1 MATNSFFTQGTTGEQ
16 DLVGSLV
23 TEQIKMFGKDVYY
36 IPRTLVDRDSVFEED
51 SLSAFNGAYLIEA
64 YIEDAT
70 GFRGD
75 GDMFSKFGVR
85 ISDQVTFIISRE
97 RFTAAVDDNAQLIVE
112 GRPNEGDL
120 IHLPMANKTF
130 EIQFVEHEVP
140 FYQLGKVHVW
150 GLRCELFEYSDEDF
164 NTGVA
169 EIDAV
174 EVNFANAV
182 SVNVADGGTGD
193 FVAGEIV
200 TGGNSN
206 VTAEVK
212 TWNSATRQL
221 VVYNR
226 SGIFSIP
233 ETITGNTSGAAWT
246 SATYNTLNNMNSET
260 DQNFTLETQADA
272 ILDFTESNPFG
283 DFGTLKSNA
292 LKVAKQR

>member
-1 MATNSFFTQGTTGEQ
+1 MATNSYFTQGTTGEQ

-36 IPRTLVDRDSVFEED
+36 IPRTLVNRDSVFEED

-85 ISDQVTFIISRE
+85 IADQVTFIISRE

-260 DQNFTLETQADA
+260 DQNITLETQALSL
-272 ILDFTESNPFG
+272 IHI
-283 DFGTLKSNA
+283 
-292 LKVAKQR
+292 

>member
-1 MATNSFFTQGTTGEQ
+1 MATNSYFTQGTTGEQ
-16 DLVGSLV
+16 DLVGGLV

-182 SVNVADGGTGD
+182 TVNVADGGTGD

-200 TGGNSN
+200 TGGSSN
-206 VTAEVK
+206 VTSEVK

-226 SGIFSIP
+226 SGMYAIP
-233 ETITGNTSGAAWT
+233 ETLTGNTSGAAWT

-272 ILDFTESNPFG
+272 IIDFTEGNPFG
-283 DFGTLKSNA
+283 DYGNSGGTL
-292 LKVAKQR
+292 